1 MHIVKPVRRV
11 LGLFFSEGKEQ
22 GILFFPCEL
31 MSFIYEEW
39 MCINSSVSNS
49 VPGVFKQ
56 TPFP

>member
-1 MHIVKPVRRV
+1 MHVVTPVGLV

-22 GILFFPCEL
+22 GFFFPYEL